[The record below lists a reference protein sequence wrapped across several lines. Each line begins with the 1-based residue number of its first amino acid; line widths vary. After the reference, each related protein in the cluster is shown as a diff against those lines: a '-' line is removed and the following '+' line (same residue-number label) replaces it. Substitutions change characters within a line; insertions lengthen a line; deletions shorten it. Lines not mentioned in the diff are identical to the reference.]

1 MDQIKIGKFIAS
13 CRKEQGMTQ
22 AILAEKLGI
31 SDRAVSKWETGK
43 SMPDS
48 GIMLELC
55 ELLNINVNE
64 LLSGER
70 IMAESYD
77 KRLEENLLE
86 MRRQVDEKNRQ
97 LLRTEYLI
105 GGPATVA
112 GFIMCAVAA
121 YVEMPT
127 GLRICLIAF
136 ALVVILAVAFIAVG
150 IEQKAGYYECRK
162 CHHRHIPTYWQTNL
176 TMHIGRTRYM
186 KCPKC
191 GARSWQ
197 KKVLSNEK
205 TEV

>member
-22 AILAEKLGI
+22 AVLAEKLGI

-43 SMPDS
+43 SLPDS

-55 ELLNINVNE
+55 ELLKINVNE

-77 KRLEENLLE
+77 KRAEENLLE
-86 MRRQVDEKNRQ
+86 MRREVEEKNRL

-112 GFIMCAVAA
+112 GLLLCFVAS
-121 YVEMPT
+121 YVDMP
-127 GLRICLIAF
+127 
-136 ALVVILAVAFIAVG
+136 
-150 IEQKAGYYECRK
+150 AGWRAESR
-162 CHHRHIPTYWQTNL
+162 P
-176 TMHIGRTRYM
+176 GR
-186 KCPKC
+186 
-191 GARSWQ
+191 AS
-197 KKVLSNEK
+197 
-205 TEV
+205 